1 VASVNEL
8 ITAAIAVAGLSL
20 SGMLLFYVGS
30 DDLLDSF

>member
-20 SGMLLFYVGS
+20 SGMLLF
-30 DDLLDSF
+30 